1 MKEDDFFSIEQ
12 SEELIASLKN
22 GKQSEFAHLQSSL
35 KELAHVDDLPKG
47 ATPPVLPSSIKEVL
61 YKMPVE
67 FSKRRTAVVSLIAAS
82 LVASATLTAAA
93 VTNSGPAPLVRV
105 AHQTAKFVKE
115 IAGTVTKA
123 VTGKAKDL
131 NETPTAPAAAP
142 TSATPTAPA
151 TSATPTAPA
160 AAPTSPAP
168 VVVAPTKPAKKESEK
183 QKSPESSKG
192 NDESKSP
199 STGLT
204 PPPVTGGGDDSD
216 DHETTSDDSFDDSF
230 DDEGDDEGDDAP
242 GSSHDSED
250 DDSEEED
257 D

>member
-131 NETPTAPAAAP
+131 NETPTAPA

-204 PPPVTGGGDDSD
+204 PPPVTGGGDESD

-230 DDEGDDEGDDAP
+230 DDEGDDAP

>member
-105 AHQTAKFVKE
+105 AHQTARFVKE

-131 NETPTAPAAAP
+131 NETPTAPA

-160 AAPTSPAP
+160 ATPTSPAP

-230 DDEGDDEGDDAP
+230 DDEGDDAP

>member
-22 GKQSEFAHLQSSL
+22 GTQSEFSHLQSSL
-35 KELAHVDDLPKG
+35 KVLAHVEDLPKG
-47 ATPPVLPSSIKEVL
+47 ATPPVLPSSIKEIL

-93 VTNSGPAPLVRV
+93 VTNSGPAPLVKV

-123 VTGKAKDL
+123 VTGRAKDL
-131 NETPTAPAAAP
+131 NETPSAPASAP
-142 TSATPTAPA
+142 ASATPTAPA
-151 TSATPTAPA
+151 SATPTAPA
-160 AAPTSPAP
+160 SATPTAPAP

-183 QKSPESSKG
+183 QKNPESSKG

-204 PPPVTGGGDDSD
+204 PPPVTGGGDESN
-216 DHETTSDDSFDDSF
+216 DHGTTSDDSFDD
-230 DDEGDDEGDDAP
+230 EGDHSP

>member
-131 NETPTAPAAAP
+131 NETPT
-142 TSATPTAPA
+142 PTAPA
-151 TSATPTAPA
+151 TSATPATPAAPATSATPAAPA
-160 AAPTSPAP
+160 ATPTSPAP

-230 DDEGDDEGDDAP
+230 DDEGDDAP

-250 DDSEEED
+250 DDSEEEED

>member
-22 GKQSEFAHLQSSL
+22 GKQSEFAHLQGSL

-131 NETPTAPAAAP
+131 NETPT
-142 TSATPTAPA
+142 PTAPA
-151 TSATPTAPA
+151 TSATPAAPA
-160 AAPTSPAP
+160 ATPTSPAP

-204 PPPVTGGGDDSD
+204 PPPVTGGGDESD
-216 DHETTSDDSFDDSF
+216 DHGTTSDDSS
-230 DDEGDDEGDDAP
+230 DDEGDHSP
-242 GSSHDSED
+242 GTSHDSED

>member
-204 PPPVTGGGDDSD
+204 PPPVAGGGDESD

-230 DDEGDDEGDDAP
+230 DDEGDDAP

>member
-230 DDEGDDEGDDAP
+230 DDEGDDAP

-250 DDSEEED
+250 DDSEEEED

>member
-131 NETPTAPAAAP
+131 NETPT
-142 TSATPTAPA
+142 PTAPA
-151 TSATPTAPA
+151 TSATPATPAAPA
-160 AAPTSPAP
+160 ATPTSPAP

-204 PPPVTGGGDDSD
+204 PPPVTGGGDESD
-216 DHETTSDDSFDDSF
+216 DHGTTSDDSS
-230 DDEGDDEGDDAP
+230 DDEGDHSP
-242 GSSHDSED
+242 GTSHDSED

>member
-105 AHQTAKFVKE
+105 AHQTARFVKE

-131 NETPTAPAAAP
+131 NETPTAPA
-142 TSATPTAPA
+142 

-160 AAPTSPAP
+160 ATPTSPAP

-230 DDEGDDEGDDAP
+230 DDEGDDAP

>member
-204 PPPVTGGGDDSD
+204 PPPVTGGGDESD
-216 DHETTSDDSFDDSF
+216 DHGTTSDDSS
-230 DDEGDDEGDDAP
+230 DDEGDHSP
-242 GSSHDSED
+242 VTSQDSED

>member
-142 TSATPTAPA
+142 TS
-151 TSATPTAPA
+151 
-160 AAPTSPAP
+160 PAP

-204 PPPVTGGGDDSD
+204 PPPVTGGGDESD
-216 DHETTSDDSFDDSF
+216 DHGTTSDDSS
-230 DDEGDDEGDDAP
+230 DDEGDHSP
-242 GSSHDSED
+242 GTSHDSED

>member
-230 DDEGDDEGDDAP
+230 DDEGDHSP

>member
-204 PPPVTGGGDDSD
+204 PPPVTGGGDESD
-216 DHETTSDDSFDDSF
+216 DHGTTSDDSS
-230 DDEGDDEGDDAP
+230 DDEGDHSP
-242 GSSHDSED
+242 GTSHDSED

>member
-131 NETPTAPAAAP
+131 NETPTAPA

-160 AAPTSPAP
+160 ATPTSPAP

-204 PPPVTGGGDDSD
+204 PPPVAGGGDESD

-230 DDEGDDEGDDAP
+230 DDEGDDAP

>member
-22 GKQSEFAHLQSSL
+22 GKQSEFAHLQNSL
-35 KELAHVDDLPKG
+35 KELAHIDDLPKG

-131 NETPTAPAAAP
+131 NETPTAPATSATPTAP
-142 TSATPTAPA
+142 ATSATPTAPA

-160 AAPTSPAP
+160 ATPTSPAP

-204 PPPVTGGGDDSD
+204 PPPVTGGGDESD
-216 DHETTSDDSFDDSF
+216 DHGTTSDDSS
-230 DDEGDDEGDDAP
+230 DDEGDHSP
-242 GSSHDSED
+242 GTSHDSED